1 MVMSVHL
8 IFLST
13 THLIHLIAITMSSKR
28 QFDYRIGDRVA
39 ERPKTHGLFT
49 RSPEL
54 RQQLQK
60 YRTQRYG
67 TVVGMSTRA
76 NKNGARFKVLLIQWD
91 GLKTPS
97 EHARMR
103 ICPASEIARLTNEVV
118 VPGEM

>member
-1 MVMSVHL
+1 MVS
-8 IFLST
+8 LST
-13 THLIHLIAITMSSKR
+13 THPIHLIALGMSSKR

-49 RSPEL
+49 RSQET
-54 RQQLQK
+54 RDRIKQ
-60 YRTQRYG
+60 YRNQRYG

-76 NKNGARFKVLLIQWD
+76 NKNSSRYKILLIQWD
-91 GLKTPS
+91 GRKTPS

-118 VPGEM
+118 VPGEI

>member
-1 MVMSVHL
+1 MVS
-8 IFLST
+8 LST
-13 THLIHLIAITMSSKR
+13 THLIHLIAPGMSSKR

-49 RSPEL
+49 RSQET
-54 RQQLQK
+54 RDRIKQ
-60 YRTQRYG
+60 YRNQRYG

-76 NKNGARFKVLLIQWD
+76 NKNGARFKILLIQWD

-103 ICPASEIARLTNEVV
+103 ICPASELDRLTSQTL
-118 VPGEM
+118 VPGE

>member
-1 MVMSVHL
+1 MV
-8 IFLST
+8 FLNT
-13 THLIHLIAITMSSKR
+13 THPIPLIALGMSSKR

-39 ERPKTHGLFT
+39 ERPKTHGIYT

-54 RQQLQK
+54 RHQLQQ
-60 YRTQRYG
+60 YRKQRYG
-67 TVVGMSTRA
+67 TIVGMSTKA
-76 NKNGARFKVLLIQWD
+76 NKNGSRYKILLIQWD

-103 ICPASEIARLTNEVV
+103 ICPASEIARLTNEAV